1 MAYETRV
8 NDAKRESVEK
18 LKKEFSNYDGYIFV
32 DYRGLT
38 VEQITDLRHQ
48 LKSNDSAFRVVKNN
62 FAKLAMRNFSDKLDD
77 VFVGPVAIAYVK
89 GDKANEVAKTL
100 FKVAKDTS
108 KLSVKAGFVNG
119 EVMTGEKLEAM
130 SKLPSRLELIASLMG
145 TMKAPVQKL
154 AATLKAYM
162 ESKGSAA

>member
-1 MAYETRV
+1 MAYETRIT
-8 NDAKRESVEK
+8 DAKRESVEK
-18 LKKEFSNYDGYIFV
+18 LRKEFSNYDGYIFV

-38 VEQITDLRHQ
+38 VDQITDLRHQ
-48 LKSNDSAFRVVKNN
+48 LKNVDSGLRVVKNN

-77 VFVGPVAIAYVK
+77 VFVGPVAVAYVK
-89 GDKANEVAKTL
+89 GDKANEVAKVL
-100 FKVAKDTS
+100 FKVAKDS
-108 KLSVKAGFVNG
+108 AKLSVKAGFVGG
-119 EVMTGEKLEAM
+119 EIMSSDKLEAI